1 MELEHPYCKFVSK
14 LESTNV
20 HKTYHDEIYGFPI
33 SSDNELFGT
42 LILEINQAGLSW
54 DIIMKKSDNFRDAYS
69 NFDINTVAKY
79 EEKDIERLMNNRG
92 IVRNKLKIKAAI
104 YNAQKIIELQKKYG
118 SFKNW
123 LLKNHPLLREEWVK
137 LFKQTFKFTG
147 GEITNEF
154 LMSVSFLK
162 GAHDENCSIYNK
174 IIKTNPYWLQ

>member
-54 DIIMKKSDNFRDAYS
+54 DVIMKKSDNFRDAYS

-79 EEKDIERLMNNRG
+79 EKKDIERLMNNSG

-104 YNAQKIIELQKKYG
+104 YNAQKIIELQEKYG

-123 LLKNHPLLREEWVK
+123 LLNNHPLLREEWVK

-174 IIKTNPYWLQ
+174 IIKTNPYWSQ

>member
-1 MELEHPYCKFVSK
+1 MELEHPYCKLVSK

-54 DIIMKKSDNFRDAYS
+54 EIIMKKSDNLRKAYS

-79 EEKDIERLMNNRG
+79 EKKDIERLMNNSG

-123 LLKNHPLLREEWVK
+123 LLNNHPLEREEWVK

-154 LMSVSFLK
+154 LMSTSFLK
-162 GAHDENCSIYNK
+162 GAHDDNCSIYNK
-174 IIKTNPYWLQ
+174 IIMTNPYWLQ